1 MASDLDSGAVL
12 DLLDTERLIQKIAT
26 YISRP
31 PRMAAGEKR
40 LGVNLVAVFV
50 FFFFYSV
57 YGRLT
62 GATITFL
69 PTITTTTITRNYP
82 LICMGGERVC
92 NWRHTH

>member
-31 PRMAAGEKR
+31 PRTAAGEKR

-50 FFFFYSV
+50 FFFFLFCIWKAYRCYCYLFTYYYYYYYYS
-57 YGRLT
+57 
-62 GATITFL
+62 
-69 PTITTTTITRNYP
+69 
-82 LICMGGERVC
+82 
-92 NWRHTH
+92 